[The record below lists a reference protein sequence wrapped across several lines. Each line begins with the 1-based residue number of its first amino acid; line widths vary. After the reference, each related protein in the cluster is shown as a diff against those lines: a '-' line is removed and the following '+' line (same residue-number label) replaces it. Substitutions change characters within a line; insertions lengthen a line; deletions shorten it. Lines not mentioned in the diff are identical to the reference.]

1 MTASIVSDRDT
12 IDAVDFG
19 GLAAALERRGNTL
32 TGFKDFNLK
41 AEARIWPW
49 LSYTCRI
56 LSTAALNQVISVAI
70 PVESIRCRID
80 FCWIDLCWICR
91 TDFYFQTATRL
102 DLMRSSAEFSLTRS
116 GVPGD
121 DRHLSRLRTRNAT
134 RKDRNPKRLTRNLKQ
149 SSLNPKPETKSPKPK
164 TQNPRQ

>member
-1 MTASIVSDRDT
+1 MTASIVSDRDA
-12 IDAVDFG
+12 IGAVDFG

-80 FCWIDLCWICR
+80 LCWICR
-91 TDFYFQTATRL
+91 TDFYFQAATRL

-121 DRHLSRLRTRNAT
+121 DRHLSRLQTRNAT
-134 RKDRNPKRLTRNLKQ
+134 RESRNPKRLNRNLKQ